1 MMNTTNQMS
10 EWVAKTWNRVQDQA
24 WKESKMFS
32 DYEIDLVNAELAEM
46 ADEATNAAVD
56 LQYDAMMEEFCQAY
70 WEAASAEHESMM
82 YASHS
87 YDEDAIHYGK
97 Y

>member
-1 MMNTTNQMS
+1 
-10 EWVAKTWNRVQDQA
+10 
-24 WKESKMFS
+24 MFS
-32 DYEIDLVNAELAEM
+32 DVEIDLVNAELAEM
-46 ADEATNAAVD
+46 ADAEREAAVD
-56 LQYDAMMEEFCQAY
+56 LQYDAMMEEFSQAY

>member
-1 MMNTTNQMS
+1 MNKTNQMS
-10 EWVAKTWNRVQDQA
+10 EWVAVTWNRVQNQA
-24 WKESKMFS
+24 WKESEMFS
-32 DYEIDLVNAELAEM
+32 DYEFDLVNAELAEM
-46 ADEATNAAVD
+46 ADAEREAAVD
-56 LQYDAMMEEFCQAY
+56 LQYDAMMEEFCRAY

-82 YASHS
+82 YASNS